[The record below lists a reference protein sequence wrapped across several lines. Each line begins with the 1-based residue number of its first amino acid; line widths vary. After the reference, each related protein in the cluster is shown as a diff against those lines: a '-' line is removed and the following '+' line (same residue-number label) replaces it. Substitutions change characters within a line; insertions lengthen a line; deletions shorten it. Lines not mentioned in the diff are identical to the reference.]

1 MLLFSRTEKRRKDKR
16 QEPQGQRDS
25 RHPQGAERKRR
36 ADERRGGRERERG
49 AGGKQPLRL
58 CRETNKNL
66 PLSRAKRERRSRVG
80 FGAREGE
87 EKDAEQGTKGAQA
100 TAPISGAARRR
111 SPNDRRAGTRARAA
125 KPRRNGEGKGR
136 EEKAAHVTNY
146 PRSLRHAR
154 GAHRREAQR
163 SKQAHGES
171 TPKPKQCERIATR
184 ARPIRRERKEQT
196 AERSGADRRR
206 SATAAVSIRR

>member
-1 MLLFSRTEKRRKDKR
+1 MLLFWRTQKRRKDKR

-49 AGGKQPLRL
+49 AGGKQPQRL
-58 CRETNKNL
+58 CRVTNNNL
-66 PLSRAKRERRSRVG
+66 PLSRAKRERRSRAG
-80 FGAREGE
+80 FGAREGK

-111 SPNDRRAGTRARAA
+111 SPNDRRAENSRTRFQTPTERSGQGAR
-125 KPRRNGEGKGR
+125 GKT
-136 EEKAAHVTNY
+136 AHVTNY
-146 PRSLRHAR
+146 PRSLRYAR

-184 ARPIRRERKEQT
+184 ARPTRRERKEQT

>member
-1 MLLFSRTEKRRKDKR
+1 MKKEEPKR

-58 CRETNKNL
+58 CRVTNKNFRTPERSESGEAAWAL
-66 PLSRAKRERRSRVG
+66 ERERARKKTRSKAQRERKRPRRLAERLEDE
-80 FGAREGE
+80 ARTT
-87 EKDAEQGTKGAQA
+87 D
-100 TAPISGAARRR
+100 ARR
-111 SPNDRRAGTRARAA
+111 TRARAS
-125 KPRRNGEGKGR
+125 KPRRNGAGKER

-146 PRSLRHAR
+146 PRSLRYAR

-163 SKQAHGES
+163 RKQAHGES

-184 ARPIRRERKEQT
+184 ARPTRRERKEQT

>member
-1 MLLFSRTEKRRKDKR
+1 MLLFWRTQKRRKDKR

-25 RHPQGAERKRR
+25 QQAGERRKPRTCRPSERKR
-36 ADERRGGRERERG
+36 G
-49 AGGKQPLRL
+49 AGKQPLRL
-58 CRETNKNL
+58 CRVTNKTYRS
-66 PLSRAKRERRSRVG
+66 PERS
-80 FGAREGE
+80 E
-87 EKDAEQGTKGAQA
+87 
-100 TAPISGAARRR
+100 SGAAAWALERERARKKKRSKAHRERKRPRRLAER
-111 SPNDRRAGTRARAA
+111 LEDEARTTDARRTRARAS
-125 KPRRNGEGKGR
+125 KPRRNGAGKER

-146 PRSLRHAR
+146 PRSLRYAR

-184 ARPIRRERKEQT
+184 ARPTRGERKEQT

>member
-1 MLLFSRTEKRRKDKR
+1 MLLFSRTEKRRTQAAIAAGAEGSQQAGERR
-16 QEPQGQRDS
+16 QPRTCRPS
-25 RHPQGAERKRR
+25 ERKR
-36 ADERRGGRERERG
+36 G
-49 AGGKQPLRL
+49 AGKQPLRL
-58 CRETNKNL
+58 CRVTNKNL

-80 FGAREGE
+80 SGAREGE

-100 TAPISGAARRR
+100 TAPISGAPRRR
-111 SPNDRRAGTRARAA
+111 SPNDRRAGTRARAS

-146 PRSLRHAR
+146 HRTLRHAR
-154 GAHRREAQR
+154 GAHRREAQHR
-163 SKQAHGES
+163 KQAHGES
-171 TPKPKQCERIATR
+171 TPKPKQSEWIATR
-184 ARPIRRERKEQT
+184 AWPTRRERKEQT